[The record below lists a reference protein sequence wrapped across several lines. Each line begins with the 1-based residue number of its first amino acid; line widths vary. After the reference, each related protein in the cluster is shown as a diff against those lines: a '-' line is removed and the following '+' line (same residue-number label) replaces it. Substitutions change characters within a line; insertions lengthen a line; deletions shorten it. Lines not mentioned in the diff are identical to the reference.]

1 MLAITNGKIYTVSN
15 EIINNGTI
23 LIDNGKISQIGQDIK
38 IPEGAQVIDA
48 GGKNIM
54 PGFIDAHCHVGI
66 CEDGLG
72 MEGNDGNEV
81 TDPIT
86 PHLRAID
93 GINPIDK
100 SFEEAYKSGI
110 TCLATGPGSANII
123 GGQFVAMKTYGR
135 RIEDMI
141 VKEPIAIKA
150 ALGENPKR
158 VYGGQNKAPI
168 TRMATAAMLRDTLFK
183 AKIYMGKKE
192 AVNYDLLKMPKF
204 DMKMEAMEKVIKKEI
219 PLKIH
224 AHRADDILT
233 AIRIGKEFDINITV
247 DHCTG
252 GHLVADFIAEEGVD
266 VVVGPSMMFRSK
278 VEVSELTFETPAI
291 LSKAGVKIAIM
302 TDCPA
307 TPIQYLPYF
316 VGLAIKF
323 GLDEKEALK
332 AITINAAEI
341 LGIDNR
347 VGSLEVGKDGD
358 LIIVDGDPFL
368 DINNRLMATIID
380 GKVVYQR

>member
-183 AKIYMGKKE
+183 AKIYMEKKE

-341 LGIDNR
+341 LGIGNR

>member
-183 AKIYMGKKE
+183 AKIYMEKKE